1 MNESEDAGKR
11 GDLDRVDRAL
21 VGLRH
26 LWSGPL
32 TLDDPTMGT
41 LDMSTV
47 WIVDALTRDEADDEV
62 TIGELAVAIDVA
74 HSTASRLADRAQA
87 SGAVTRRPSSRDARR
102 VVVEL
107 TDQGRLL
114 AATART
120 FRADYLDRTM
130 AAWTSTDRSS
140 FAELLTR
147 FAADVATISPHDP
160 THDEELT

>member
-1 MNESEDAGKR
+1 MPEPEDAGKR
-11 GDLDRVDRAL
+11 DDLDRVDRAL

-32 TLDDPTMGT
+32 TLNDPTLGT

-47 WIVDALTRDEADDEV
+47 WIVDALTRDETHDEV

-87 SGAVTRRPSSRDARR
+87 SGAVTRHPSTRDARR
-102 VVVEL
+102 VAVEL

-114 AATART
+114 AGTART
-120 FRADYLDRTM
+120 FRADYLARAM
-130 AAWTSTDRSS
+130 AAWNPADRRS
-140 FAELLTR
+140 FADLLTR
-147 FAADVATISPHDP
+147 FAADIATTAPHDP
-160 THDEELT
+160 PTMRS

>member
-1 MNESEDAGKR
+1 MLEHEDAGKL

-32 TLDDPTMGT
+32 TLNNSTMGT

-47 WIVDALTRDEADDEV
+47 WIVDALSRADPQDEV

-74 HSTASRLADRAQA
+74 HSTASRLAARAQA
-87 SGAVTRRPSSRDARR
+87 SGAVTRRPSTRDARR
-102 VVVEL
+102 IAVEL
-107 TDQGRLL
+107 TDLGRRL
-114 AATART
+114 AETART
-120 FRADYLDRTM
+120 FRDHYLDRVM
-130 AAWTSTDRSS
+130 AAWNPADRRS
-140 FAELLTR
+140 FADLMTR
-147 FAADVATISPHDP
+147 FAADVAATAPPDP